1 MLHETDVKSSGSFY
15 ETPISM
21 AISTIEEGRLLEVN
35 EAFERLSG
43 YKSDEVVGRTSIEL
57 CLWHDPRERRKML
70 ELLETRRDVSAREF
84 TLRGKGGECRP
95 ALFSCVIIEH
105 NGEKRLLKMMHA
117 ITSQDKAQ
125 ENLLASEEALRVI
138 FNNAHDAIFIHELNG
153 DIIDVNDKVLE
164 MYGGE
169 RSRWISLS
177 AGDRC
182 FDADNSFYKVPDI
195 WERVVAGENQF
206 FEWQARRV
214 DNNALFNVEVSLQ
227 RIDLNQ
233 RYAILATVRDISARK
248 RMEEEIEILH
258 TNLAAY
264 VMELEAANIELEAFN
279 YTVSH
284 DLRSPLTGIRGYSH
298 LLLEQ
303 RERLDDECLGYARQ
317 INAATE
323 KMEQLIAT
331 LLDFSRLSRCE
342 IRREEVDLTAIA
354 ELVAAECRMADP
366 CRQVRF
372 IFAEGVKVT
381 GDPDLLNVVMENL
394 LGNAWKF
401 TAGQESALIEFGI
414 EETGAGS
421 AYFVRD
427 NGPGFDMADADR
439 LFRPF
444 VRLPGTTDFAGH
456 GIGLATIRRII
467 QHHGGSAWAAG
478 EPGNG
483 ATFYFTL

>member
-1 MLHETDVKSSGSFY
+1 MLHEREEKSSGTFHA
-15 ETPISM
+15 TPVSM
-21 AISTIEEGRLLEVN
+21 AISSIEEGRLLEVN
-35 EAFERLSG
+35 EAFERLCGYESG
-43 YKSDEVVGRTSIEL
+43 EVVGRTSIEL
-57 CLWHDPRERRKML
+57 GLWNDPRERRKIV
-70 ELLETRRDVSAREF
+70 ELLETRRDIGAREF
-84 TLRGKGGECRP
+84 TLRGKSGECRP
-95 ALFSCVIIEH
+95 ALFSCVIIEQ

-117 ITSQDKAQ
+117 IPSQSKAQ
-125 ENLLASEEALRVI
+125 ETLLASEEALRVI
-138 FNNAHDAIFIHELNG
+138 FNNVHDAIFIHELNG

-164 MYGGE
+164 MYGGD
-169 RSRWISLS
+169 RSRWLSLS
-177 AGDRC
+177 AGDRYP
-182 FDADNSFYKVPDI
+182 DADNSFFKVPDI
-195 WERVVAGENQF
+195 WERAVAGESQF

-214 DNNALFNVEVSLQ
+214 DNNALFNVEVSLR
-227 RIDLNQ
+227 RIELNQ
-233 RYAILATVRDISARK
+233 RQAILATVRDITVRK
-248 RMEEEIEILH
+248 RMEEEIEVLH

-264 VMELEAANIELEAFN
+264 VMDLEAANTELEAFN

-303 RERLDDECLGYARQ
+303 RERLGDECLGYALQ
-317 INAATE
+317 INAATG

-331 LLDFSRLSRCE
+331 LLDFSRLSRRE

-354 ELVAAECRMADP
+354 EMVAAECRMEAP

-372 IFAEGVKVT
+372 ILAQGVKVT
-381 GDPDLLNVVMENL
+381 GDPDLLHVVMGNL

-401 TAGQESALIEFGI
+401 TAGQESAQIEFGI
-414 EETGAGS
+414 DDAGARS

-427 NGPGFDMADADR
+427 NGPGFDMSDADR

-444 VRLPGTTDFAGH
+444 VRLPGTAGFAGH

-467 QHHGGSAWAAG
+467 QHHGGSAWAVG